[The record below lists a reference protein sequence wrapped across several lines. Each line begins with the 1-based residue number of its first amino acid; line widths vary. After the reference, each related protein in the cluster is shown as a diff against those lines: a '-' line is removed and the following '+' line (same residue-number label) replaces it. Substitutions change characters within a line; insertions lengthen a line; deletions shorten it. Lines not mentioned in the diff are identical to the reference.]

1 MSSNDIYT
9 RLAQLERRLAALEAQ
24 PLPVQSDGAGNV
36 AVNGN
41 LALTDGVT
49 APSATVGYARIYVDT
64 ADGDL
69 KVRFGDGITKTL
81 ATDT

>member
-36 AVNGN
+36 TVSGA
-41 LALTDGVT
+41 LALTDGIT
-49 APSATVGYARIYVDT
+49 APSATVGVAKIYVDT